1 MSCRWIA
8 VAAVLVFSSVAL
20 AQNRKGDAAKAN
32 AAPSAPAP
40 ARDLSGVWKWSKGV
54 LTMSNDTP
62 PMTPAGQ
69 ARFNANKP
77 SYGPRAIPPALGND
91 PMGNCD
97 PLGIP
102 RLLLLENSPGD
113 LEFIQIPGRV
123 IQLFDRHHV
132 HRIIWTDGRE
142 LPKDADPRM
151 LGYSVGHWEGDVF
164 VVQSNT
170 FDDRTWLDHFGYP
183 HSDEMRLEERYHR
196 LDRDNMQLVMTLT
209 DPSIYTKPW
218 VSETKNFR
226 LSRLKEFAEELFCIP
241 SQEQEFTIGLA
252 ADAQKYAALT
262 ALTRRSFNDL
272 FWNEQAGC
280 LYDGIS
286 AHDLI

>member
-1 MSCRWIA
+1 MRGSIR
-8 VAAVLVFSSVAL
+8 
-20 AQNRKGDAAKAN
+20 AQFAPERTIGAKAESARRRMLRNRRNRNRN
-32 AAPSAPAP
+32 AKS
-40 ARDLSGVWKWSKGV
+40 D
-54 LTMSNDTP
+54 
-62 PMTPAGQ
+62 
-69 ARFNANKP
+69 ANKP

-91 PMGNCD
+91 PMRNCD

-102 RLLLLENSPGD
+102 RLLLLENNPGD
-113 LEFIQIPGRV
+113 FEFIQIPGRV

-170 FDDRTWLDHFGYP
+170 FDDRTWLDQLGYP

-241 SQEQEFTIGLA
+241 SQEQEFNRRVRDPA
-252 ADAQKYAALT
+252 AGVFHKD
-262 ALTRRSFNDL
+262 
-272 FWNEQAGC
+272 
-280 LYDGIS
+280 
-286 AHDLI
+286 

>member
-1 MSCRWIA
+1 MRGSIR
-8 VAAVLVFSSVAL
+8 
-20 AQNRKGDAAKAN
+20 AQFAPERTIGAKAESARRRMLRNRRNRNRN
-32 AAPSAPAP
+32 AKS
-40 ARDLSGVWKWSKGV
+40 D
-54 LTMSNDTP
+54 
-62 PMTPAGQ
+62 
-69 ARFNANKP
+69 ANKP

-102 RLLLLENSPGD
+102 RLLLLENNPGD
-113 LEFIQIPGRV
+113 FEFIQIPGRV

-151 LGYSVGHWEGDVF
+151 LGYSVGHWEGDLF

-209 DPSIYTKPW
+209 DPKIYTKPW

-226 LSRLKEFAEELFCIP
+226 LSGLKEFAEELFCIP
-241 SQEQEFTIGLA
+241 SQEQEFNRRVRDPA
-252 ADAQKYAALT
+252 AGVFHKD
-262 ALTRRSFNDL
+262 
-272 FWNEQAGC
+272 
-280 LYDGIS
+280 
-286 AHDLI
+286 

>member
-1 MSCRWIA
+1 M
-8 VAAVLVFSSVAL
+8 
-20 AQNRKGDAAKAN
+20 
-32 AAPSAPAP
+32 
-40 ARDLSGVWKWSKGV
+40 
-54 LTMSNDTP
+54 
-62 PMTPAGQ
+62 
-69 ARFNANKP
+69 
-77 SYGPRAIPPALGND
+77 
-91 PMGNCD
+91 
-97 PLGIP
+97 P

-196 LDRDNMQLVMTLT
+196 LDRDNMQLVMTLI

-241 SQEQEFTIGLA
+241 SQEQEFNRRVRDPA
-252 ADAQKYAALT
+252 AGVFHKD
-262 ALTRRSFNDL
+262 
-272 FWNEQAGC
+272 
-280 LYDGIS
+280 
-286 AHDLI
+286 